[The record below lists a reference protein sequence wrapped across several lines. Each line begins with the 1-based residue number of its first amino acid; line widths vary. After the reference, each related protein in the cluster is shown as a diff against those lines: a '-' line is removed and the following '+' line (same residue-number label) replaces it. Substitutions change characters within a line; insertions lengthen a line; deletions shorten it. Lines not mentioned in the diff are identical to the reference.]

1 LINGVCFR
9 SCDISDDTKQR
20 SAMSGSKIT
29 YPHTLSSITHT
40 HTQSRVQP
48 RQAPQTLNK
57 CLCDHM

>member
-1 LINGVCFR
+1 MVCVFALV
-9 SCDISDDTKQR
+9 ISVTTQSSVRPCQAQR
-20 SAMSGSKIT
+20 SLT
-29 YPHTLSSITHT
+29 HTLSHQSHTHT